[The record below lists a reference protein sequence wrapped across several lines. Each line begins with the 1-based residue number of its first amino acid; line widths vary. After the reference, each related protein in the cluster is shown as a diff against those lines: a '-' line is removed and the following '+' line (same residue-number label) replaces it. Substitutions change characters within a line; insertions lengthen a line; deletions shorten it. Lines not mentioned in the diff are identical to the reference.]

1 MMTLFN
7 EIANDLGH
15 NLLLAFNW
23 QKINRKI
30 YSANH
35 FCWFNP

>member
-15 NLLLAFNW
+15 NLLLAF
-23 QKINRKI
+23 
-30 YSANH
+30 Y
-35 FCWFNP
+35 